1 MRFLALAV
9 LIVAGW
15 LLAAPEQA
23 QCIGGVCRGPRAAV
37 VEVAPVRRLAFGVR
51 SRRAMRVGRRAI
63 RRAGR
68 RARRGARG
76 RCCG

>member
-15 LLAAPEQA
+15 LLAAPAQA
-23 QCIGGVCRGPRAAV
+23 QCIGGVCRAPRAAV
-37 VEVAPVRRLAFGVR
+37 VVVAPVRRLAFGVR
-51 SRRAMRVGRRAI
+51 SRRAGRVERRVGRRMA
-63 RRAGR
+63 R